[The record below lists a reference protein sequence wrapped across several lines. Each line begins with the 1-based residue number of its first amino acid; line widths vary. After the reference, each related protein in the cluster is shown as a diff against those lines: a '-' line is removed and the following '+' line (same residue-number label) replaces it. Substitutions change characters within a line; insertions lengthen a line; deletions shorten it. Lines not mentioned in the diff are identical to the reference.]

1 MHHNSESLRQAI
13 RQLPPLD
20 GVSFWDKKRSELRQA
35 ILSAP
40 PAEFLTWPTITST
53 MFVGNAPYIEQE
65 IQALPAYYIAAIR
78 EPGFGMPVMH
88 PGGSSGNL
96 IHQAYHL
103 YRWSMATGRSIK
115 DMRHIVEFGA
125 GYGAMALLAM
135 RLGFRGTYQI
145 IDLPEFALLQ
155 QYYLS
160 NVLPDN
166 QQITWTDEPAD
177 CDLLIACHS
186 LSEAPPHIRA
196 KILADITANSYL
208 FVHHCEH
215 EGIDNLSYFAE
226 FAASRPDYAW
236 QGWETEQPSNQQYLI
251 GVR

>member
-1 MHHNSESLRQAI
+1 MAHTSETLQQAI
-13 RQLPPLD
+13 QQLPPLD

-35 ILSAP
+35 ILSSSP
-40 PAEFLTWPTITST
+40 DEFLTWSTVIST

-65 IQALPAYYIAAIR
+65 LEALPAYYTVAIR
-78 EPGFGMPVMH
+78 EPGFGKPLLH

-103 YRWSMATGRSIK
+103 YRWSLATGKSVK
-115 DMRHIVEFGA
+115 DMRRIVEVGG
-125 GYGAMALLAM
+125 GYGAMALLVI
-135 RLGFRGTYQI
+135 RLGFQGTYQI

-160 NVLPDN
+160 NVLPGN
-166 QQITWTDEPAD
+166 RQIIWDRWPVE
-177 CDLLIACHS
+177 CDLLIASHS
-186 LSEAPPHIRA
+186 LSEMPFA
-196 KILADITANSYL
+196 KRADILTGISAKSYL
-208 FVHHCEH
+208 LVYHCEH

-226 FAASRPDYAW
+226 FAASRPDYVW
-236 QGWETEQPSNQQYLI
+236 QGWKTEQPSNQQYLI